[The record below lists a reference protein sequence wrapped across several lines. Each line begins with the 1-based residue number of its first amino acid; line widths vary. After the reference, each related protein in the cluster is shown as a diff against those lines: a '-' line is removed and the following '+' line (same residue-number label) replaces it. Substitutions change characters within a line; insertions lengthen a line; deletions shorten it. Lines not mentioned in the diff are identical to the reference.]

1 MPTRVTRWSMLAVLL
16 AFGVSLMH
24 TLGHP
29 ATGHDGMAGMSTH
42 RAVDGLFEASYPV
55 GLPPDVSAPHASSAA
70 RLGSVEPQAMSTA
83 EPGSVA
89 PQAMRGS
96 LALAPLNG
104 SRAAVHDAHPG
115 MARAAQVARVS
126 GGAWGPAVHGP
137 APGSHGMDPS
147 LMCLAILTALLALA
161 VTAAGL
167 LRRTRTARPVVP
179 LSYAGGRS
187 RAPPPSPVGHLLA
200 TTSVLRV

>member
-16 AFGVSLMH
+16 AFGVALMH

-55 GLPPDVSAPHASSAA
+55 GLPASVAGSGAPD
-70 RLGSVEPQAMSTA
+70 AMSTA
-83 EPGSVA
+83 EPGSVVS
-89 PQAMRGS
+89 QAMRGGPS
-96 LALAPLNG
+96 LALRYG
-104 SRAAVHDAHPG
+104 SPATVHDARPAHTG
-115 MARAAQVARVS
+115 IVRAAQLADGVP
-126 GGAWGPAVHGP
+126 GTAVHGP